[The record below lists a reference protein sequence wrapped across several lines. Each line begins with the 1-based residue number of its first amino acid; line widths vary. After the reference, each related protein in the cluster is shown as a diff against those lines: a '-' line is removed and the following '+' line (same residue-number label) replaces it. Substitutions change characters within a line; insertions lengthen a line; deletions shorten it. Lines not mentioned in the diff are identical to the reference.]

1 MALFKRLLVCL
12 LMLSMIQLPS
22 LAFADT
28 NVLQNQ
34 AVNGGTINQNI
45 VFIDLKQDH
54 WASEAIQDM
63 ARKGILSGYEDSSFQ
78 PDKSITREEFAKL
91 IALTFSL
98 SLQSPAD
105 PTYSDVDKSSWSYS
119 YIESTKEFL
128 TGYYPPRGRAFFSP
142 ETKATREDVAV
153 ALVKVMGLGSNDL
166 VNPNILSYTFRDV
179 SDISIGLRDYVAIA
193 TEKKLIDGYSDRTF
207 RPNKEITRAEV
218 ATLLYKVIKSSA
230 HDQMD
235 GPALEVTV
243 PDTTSDGTVYVSGKT
258 SRDAKVTINGKP
270 AALTDGSFKEGVLFE
285 QEGEHTVTVAA
296 KLPSG
301 KTNSVEKKVTFKV
314 GAPSLTIN
322 DVPATVSAAELKLS
336 GSVKDASDSK
346 PVVYLNDE
354 VLYVSWDGTFSKTV
368 TLEEGEN
375 TLTFKAKNDKNKESL
390 VTKKVSFTANGPAL
404 VVNSIPESTQLNTV
418 TVSGKVT
425 DKNDPNPVVYINDQ
439 AVYMSYDNSFSKEL
453 TLDEGNNTIT
463 FKAQNKNGKITT
475 VTKSIT
481 FNNNGPAL
489 VVNSVPEST
498 QLNTVTVSGKVTD
511 KNDPNPAVYINDQA
525 VYLSYDK
532 SFSKEITLTEGE
544 NTIIFKAQN
553 KDGKITTV
561 TRSITFTAG
570 GPTLVINYVPESTQL
585 NRVTVSGKVT
595 DKNDPNPAVYIND
608 QAVYAPYNS
617 TFSKEITLTEGDN
630 IITFRAENKNGKMT
644 TVTRSIRYEV
654 SAPVITLGYLPETT
668 SLASITVTGTVTDKN
683 DPNPFVYLNDRL
695 LYANYGGTFSSSV
708 SLQKGAN
715 PIKIVVTNKS
725 GLTSTVTRTVYRN
738 D

>member
-1 MALFKRLLVCL
+1 
-12 LMLSMIQLPS
+12 MLSMIQLPS